1 MFRFETLE
9 IWHHAVQYIKKIYQL
24 TNYFPKEELY
34 GLTSQLRR
42 SAVSVAAN
50 IAEGSASQTKM
61 TFKMFLNYSIGSLAE
76 NIAELLI
83 AKELNFTDKEK
94 IGELYQEAEILIK
107 RITAFKNYLK

>member
-1 MFRFETLE
+1 ME
-9 IWHHAVQYIKKIYQL
+9 IWQHAVQYIKKIYQL
-24 TNYFPKEELY
+24 TYYFPKSELY

-42 SAVSVAAN
+42 SAVSIAAN

-61 TFKMFLNYSIGSLAE
+61 TFKMFLNYFTSSLAE

-94 IGELYQEAEILIK
+94 IGALYQEAEILIK
-107 RITAFKNYLK
+107 RITTFKNNL